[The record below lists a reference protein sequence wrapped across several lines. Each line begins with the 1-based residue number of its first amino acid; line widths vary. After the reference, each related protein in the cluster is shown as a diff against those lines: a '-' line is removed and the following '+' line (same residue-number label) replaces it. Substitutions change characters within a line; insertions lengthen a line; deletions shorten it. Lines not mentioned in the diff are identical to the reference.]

1 MIRAPS
7 NPVPKPSLQDF
18 DIDSYSH
25 APSVDMSGYIPL
37 SKRFDES
44 EIKSKLGSAPF
55 FIDIKLD
62 GSIPRAIQRSRNWV
76 SSKVRQ
82 QRRIFHRFETG
93 IKLALSLGRRLR
105 LLTLTV
111 HKDYDISRLAKD
123 LQVFRKRVEHA
134 TFERDGYD
142 GFHMEYC
149 CVSTS
154 EGNGVLHL
162 LYVASEVKHRLR
174 KVTLDNLPHVH
185 RRKGGFPVKRSTDL
199 GYIPN
204 SGSNMWL
211 KSVWAEIIGNP
222 VPNFQQVN
230 IQSVYGGASRIANY
244 LCQYVAGQ
252 SKVRHLSWSFGWVYR
267 GFVRDWKKS
276 FAPRLARL
284 YSIGATFDELNAVF
298 RDWDK
303 CIFLNFVARAFPYFD
318 FRTDSTL
325 FAIK

>member
-1 MIRAPS
+1 M
-7 NPVPKPSLQDF
+7 
-18 DIDSYSH
+18 
-25 APSVDMSGYIPL
+25 
-37 SKRFDES
+37 
-44 EIKSKLGSAPF
+44 
-55 FIDIKLD
+55 
-62 GSIPRAIQRSRNWV
+62 
-76 SSKVRQ
+76 
-82 QRRIFHRFETG
+82 
-93 IKLALSLGRRLR
+93 ALSRGLRLR
-105 LLTLTV
+105 WLTLTV
-111 HKDYDISRLAKD
+111 YKGNDISRLAKD

-134 TFERDGYD
+134 TFERDGFD

-149 CVSTS
+149 GVSTA
-154 EGNGVLHL
+154 EGNGVFHL
-162 LYVASEVKHRLR
+162 LYVASELKHRLK
-174 KVTLDNLPHVH
+174 KVTLDNLPHAH

-222 VPNFQQVN
+222 IPNFQQVN
-230 IQSVYGGASRIANY
+230 IQSAYGGASRIANY

-267 GFVRDWKKS
+267 GFLRDWKKS

-303 CIFLNFVARAFPYFD
+303 YIFSHSVSFLG
-318 FRTDSTL
+318 
-325 FAIK
+325 I